1 MGIPKYFL
9 KARLQ
14 ASETRERNAQTR
26 NETTVSTFQRD
37 KRCLE
42 DKVKE
47 LCAKIRRL
55 ECDLSAEEASK
66 DQAKTIFHDLLRRLC
81 LCLAI
86 DICDNATL
94 SPDVVLTKAGEIVT
108 ELQRLRNKVTATCET
123 LTNTES
129 ELLAVKNTSTSER
142 QRMQSQTDALKSLAE
157 DLESRNRQLEK
168 ELHMIRDRLTDNEL
182 CGDKLREELRGF
194 ESRCGRL
201 QNNLDRFQG
210 DRLQFLK
217 HVANTIGVPEPCETL
232 IKDKLR
238 EIVGHNQQLHAVSVF
253 QEIRRISCLG
263 SFTCSKWRI

>member
-1 MGIPKYFL
+1 M

-42 DKVKE
+42 DKIKE
-47 LCAKIRRL
+47 ICGKLRRA
-55 ECDLSAEEASK
+55 ECDLNTEESQK
-66 DQAKTIFHDLLRRLC
+66 DQVKGQFHDLLRRLC
-81 LCLAI
+81 LCLGI
-86 DICDNATL
+86 DVCDNTIL
-94 SPDVVLTKAGEIVT
+94 SPDVVLTKAGEIIT
-108 ELQRLRNKVTATCET
+108 ELQRLRTKVTATCET

-129 ELLAVKNTSTSER
+129 ELLAVKNTTTSER
-142 QRMQSQTDALKSLAE
+142 QRIQSQMDALKSLAE

-168 ELHMIRDRLTDNEL
+168 ELHMTRDRLTDNEL

-201 QNNLDRFQG
+201 QNNLERFQH

-217 HVANTIGVPEPCETL
+217 HVANVISVSEPCETL
-232 IKDKLR
+232 IKDKLKD
-238 EIVGHNQQLHAVSVF
+238 IVGHNQQLHGVGG
-253 QEIRRISCLG
+253 E
-263 SFTCSKWRI
+263 